1 MNIDPLWEH
10 TEYRSMATSF
20 LEVKTVI
27 ETFDSS
33 KDLSPMA
40 LHKAGK
46 LFFSEL
52 NLDIMLNSLK

>member
-10 TEYRSMATSF
+10 NEYRSIATSF
-20 LEVKTVI
+20 GEVKTVV
-27 ETFDSS
+27 ETLDPS
-33 KDLSPMA
+33 KDFSPMA
-40 LHKAGK
+40 LHEAGK